1 MERFEVVLAR
11 HGETEW
17 SRTLRHTGR
26 TDIPL
31 TDAGRREAEGLRE
44 RLATREFERVLAS
57 PLGRAIDTARLAG
70 LGERAEPRDE
80 LLEFDYGEYEGLTTA
95 EIRETVPGWTVWTH
109 GSKGGESCAEVGARL
124 DRVVAELRE
133 ATGDVARLRPRPRAA
148 GAGRPLDRA
157 AGPGGRAAGAGHR
170 HAERAGLGAGDACD
184 QALERVDRSSAK
196 SACGCAAV

>member
-1 MERFEVVLAR
+1 MLAPMERFEVVLAR

-31 TDAGRREAEGLRE
+31 TEDGRREAEGLKE
-44 RLATREFERVLAS
+44 RLATREFKRVLAS
-57 PLGRAIDTARLAG
+57 PLGRAMDTARLAG

-95 EIRETVPGWTVWTH
+95 TIRETVPGWTVWTH
-109 GSKGGESCAEVGARL
+109 GSKGGESCSEVGARL

-133 ATGDVARLRPRPRAA
+133 ATGDVAVFAHGHVLRVLAA
-148 GAGRPLDRA
+148 RWIEQPAQEGARFALGTGTLSVL
-157 AGPGGRAAGAGHR
+157 GW
-170 HAERAGLGAGDACD
+170 ERETPVIRRWNA
-184 QALERVDRSSAK
+184 
-196 SACGCAAV
+196 